1 VCVRA
6 DNRHQSLLTV
16 FDQTPDTA
24 VDAFISPTATVVGRV
39 NVQDRSSVGYGCV
52 LRGDTNY
59 IHVGAY
65 SHILDGTSIQ
75 VKLDKNG
82 APGGTVIGNYATIG
96 ASSAGGESPS
106 GPEGLDVTVFCCCAK
121 LQHLAAHALL
131 VLPPV
136 VVQVRTAC

>member
-1 VCVRA
+1 M
-6 DNRHQSLLTV
+6 
-16 FDQTPDTA
+16 
-24 VDAFISPTATVVGRV
+24 
-39 NVQDRSSVGYGCV
+39 

-96 ASSAGGESPS
+96 APLSKMLSGSS
-106 GPEGLDVTVFCCCAK
+106 LN
-121 LQHLAAHALL
+121 
-131 VLPPV
+131 PPF
-136 VVQVRTAC
+136 

>member
-1 VCVRA
+1 MRLGLCVLA
-6 DNRHQSLLTV
+6 DNRHQTLLTV
-16 FDQTPDTA
+16 FDQAPDTA

-96 ASSAGGESPS
+96 APAPELDLDPLRLAHLSAVSSEGLFAGGIDRDLC
-106 GPEGLDVTVFCCCAK
+106 GGCVFFRA
-121 LQHLAAHALL
+121 
-131 VLPPV
+131 
-136 VVQVRTAC
+136 